1 METLGRRA
9 ALAGLLGLAGTP
21 GLVRMAHAQQDAYPS
36 KPIRAVIGF
45 PAGGITDVTA
55 RVIFNEMEPLLGQRI
70 VVDNRGG
77 ASGAIGAA
85 IVAKAPPD
93 GYTLYFVIASHT
105 ILPATMGK
113 QLQYDTVKDF
123 AAVAQISSTPNLFV
137 VRPDSKINSLQDLI
151 DAAKQAPGK
160 ISYGSVG
167 YGTTV
172 LITAALFEQATGTKL
187 MHVPY
192 KSSVTSTEAVISGEV
207 VLGASSVF
215 TGGQAVR
222 EGRLKALA
230 VVGDHRF
237 VTLPSVPT
245 FKELGYP
252 DIVGDTWMGL
262 LAPAGTPPAVI
273 NKLRDT
279 LVQVLARPEIQ
290 ARLLTM
296 GAEVVASTSEQFQKR
311 IEDEVVAFKA
321 LGEKV
326 PLTAE

>member
-1 METLGRRA
+1 MEALGRRA
-9 ALAGLLGLAGTP
+9 ALAGLLGIAGTSCAPP
-21 GLVRMAHAQQDAYPS
+21 GHAQQDSYPN
-36 KPIRAVIGF
+36 KPIRAVIGY

-55 RVIFNEMEPLLGQRI
+55 RLILNEMEPLLGQGF
-70 VVDNRGG
+70 VVDNRGD
-77 ASGAIGAA
+77 ASGAIGASIA
-85 IVAKAPPD
+85 AKAPAD

-105 ILPATMGK
+105 ILPATMGR

-137 VRPDSKINSLQDLI
+137 VRADSKLNSLQDLI

-160 ISYGSVG
+160 LSYGSVG

-172 LITAALFEQATGTKL
+172 HITAALFEQATGTKL

-215 TGGQAVR
+215 TGGQTVR

-237 VTLPSVPT
+237 VSLPSVPT

-252 DIVGDTWMGL
+252 DIVGDSWMGL
-262 LAPAGTPPAVI
+262 LAPAGTPPAI
-273 NKLRDT
+273 IKKLRDT
-279 LVQVLARPEIQ
+279 LVQVLERPEMQ
-290 ARLLTM
+290 ARLLAM

-311 IEDEVVAFKA
+311 IEHEVAAFKA

-326 PLTAE
+326 PLTPE

>member
-1 METLGRRA
+1 MEALGRRA
-9 ALAGLLGLAGTP
+9 ALAGLLSMAGP
-21 GLVRMAHAQQDAYPS
+21 AYAQQDAYPS
-36 KPIRAVIGF
+36 KPIRVVIGY

-55 RVIFNEMEPLLGQRI
+55 RLILNEMEPLLGQRI
-70 VVDNRGG
+70 LVDNRGG
-77 ASGAIGAA
+77 ASGAIGAG
-85 IVAKAPPD
+85 IVAKAPAD

-123 AAVAQISSTPNLFV
+123 AAVAQVSSTPNLFV
-137 VRPDSKINSLQDLI
+137 VRSDSKLNSLQDLI

-160 ISYGSVG
+160 LSYGSVG

-172 LITAALFEQATGTKL
+172 HITAALFEQATGTKP

-252 DIVGDTWMGL
+252 AIVGDSWMGL

-273 NKLRDT
+273 KKLRDT
-279 LVQVLARPEIQ
+279 LVLVLERPEIQ
-290 ARLLTM
+290 ARLLAM
-296 GAEVVASTSEQFQKR
+296 GAEVIASTSEQFQKR
-311 IEDEVVAFKA
+311 IEEEVAAFKA